1 MLKFRS
7 LKHVSWLAVASVL
20 VACSGSPDYIDGFA
34 ATGAAMANADVTAK
48 CVEGPPV
55 SGKTD
60 ANGLFQL
67 RIDNGQVAPCIV
79 QVTDGAGTTL
89 HSFANGPGRLNVT
102 PLTELSVGK
111 ALGGTPASAFAS
123 FDRTKSDAIANKL
136 AAATTAVKAEVEALT
151 GKTIAGDML
160 ISTFKVGDAD
170 DLVLDAFKVK
180 LQDLGKPLADVTAA
194 MAEGKSLSAIA
205 PRVRVFG
212 DSLSDSGTFGLKFT
226 VQGSAATGPGSSSI
240 WVDVVAA
247 QYQKKLLCPYF
258 RIIGS
263 TVTTESGCTNYA
275 IGNGRINNFTN
286 PSAPL
291 SVLVQLQTAA
301 QVHGSYTASDIL
313 LIDGGGN
320 DAADLAGA
328 WLGATTPAGLQSFQ
342 TLLSSALGTSATAT
356 LLGSGPNGPV
366 VAGVAYMEKLADNL
380 ADAVSTHAVNKG
392 AKKVLVMNV
401 PDITLTPRFSA
412 VLAGV
417 TAQAGAEQA
426 AAAKSVIQSWVNA
439 FNTKLA
445 NRFAATTSAASVV
458 AVLDFNKTIR
468 DQVANPGAFGFTNGT
483 STACPI
489 TGTDA
494 SGLPSYTFPTC
505 TATALSALSGKPSAD
520 WWQTYLFSDGFHP
533 TPRAHQKVGEQ
544 ALAVMTQRGWN

>member
-1 MLKFRS
+1 MLRLRS
-7 LKHVSWLAVASVL
+7 VKQVSSLAVAGVL

-48 CVEGPPV
+48 CVEGSPV
-55 SGKTD
+55 TGKTD

-67 RIDNGQVAPCIV
+67 RIDAGQVAPCIV

-89 HSFANGPGRLNVT
+89 HSFASGPGRLNVT

-111 ALGGTPASAFAS
+111 ALGSAASTAFSS
-123 FDRTKSDAIANKL
+123 FDRTKSTTIASGL
-136 AAATTAVKAEVEALT
+136 PAAMAAVKAEVEALT

-160 ISTFKVGDAD
+160 ISTFKVGDPD
-170 DLVLDAFKVK
+170 DLVLDVFKEK
-180 LQDLGKPLADVTAA
+180 LQDLGKPLTEVVAA
-194 MAEGKSLSAIA
+194 AVANAPLGA

-226 VQGSAATGPGSSSI
+226 VQGTKATGEGSSNV

-247 QYQKKLLCPYF
+247 QFQKKQLCPYF
-258 RIIGS
+258 NSKTGGAPF
-263 TVTTESGCTNYA
+263 TTEKGCTNYA
-275 IGNGRINNFTN
+275 IGGGRINNFTN

-291 SVLVQLQTAA
+291 SIVVQLQTAA
-301 QVHGSYTASDIL
+301 GVHGSYGASDVL
-313 LIDGGGN
+313 LIVGGGN

-328 WLGATTPAGLQSFQ
+328 WLAAGTPTGAQNFQ
-342 TLLSSALGTSATAT
+342 ALLASVLGPEATGVLLSGGA
-356 LLGSGPNGPV
+356 NGAV
-366 VAGVAYMEKLADNL
+366 LAGVSYMENL
-380 ADAVSTHAVNKG
+380 ADRFADAIVVNAVNKG
-392 AKKVLVMNV
+392 AQKVLVMNL
-401 PDITLTPRFSA
+401 PDIALTPRFSA

-445 NRFAATTSAASVV
+445 SRFASTTTAGAKV
-458 AVLDFNKTIR
+458 AVLDFNKTFR

-483 STACPI
+483 GTACPI

-505 TATALSALSGKPSAD
+505 TATALAATSGKPSAD

-533 TPRAHQKVGEQ
+533 TPRAHQKAADL
-544 ALAVMTQRGWN
+544 ALALMTQRGWN

>member
-1 MLKFRS
+1 MLTLRWVRQAS
-7 LKHVSWLAVASVL
+7 SLAVAGVL
-20 VACSGSPDYIDGFA
+20 AGCSGSPDYIDGFA

-111 ALGGTPASAFAS
+111 ALGGTPVSAFAS
-123 FDRTKSDAIANKL
+123 FDRAKSTTIANAL
-136 AAATTAVKAEVEALT
+136 PTAMAAVKAEVEALT

-160 ISTFKVGDAD
+160 ISTFKVGDPD
-170 DLVLDAFKVK
+170 DLVLDAFKEK
-180 LQDLGKPLADVTAA
+180 LQDLGKPLAEVVAA
-194 MAEGKSLSAIA
+194 AAANAPLGA

-226 VQGSAATGPGSSSI
+226 VQGTQATGEGSSSI

-247 QYQKKLLCPYF
+247 QLQKTLLCAYYQT
-258 RIIGS
+258 S
-263 TVTTESGCTNYA
+263 TGGPPFTVRSGCTNYA
-275 IGNGRINNFTN
+275 IGGGRINNFTN
-286 PSAPL
+286 PADPRSI
-291 SVLVQLQTAA
+291 VLQLQTAA
-301 QVHGSYTASDIL
+301 QVHGNYGASDIL
-313 LIDGGGN
+313 LVVGGGN

-328 WLGATTPAGLQSFQ
+328 WLGATTPAGLQTFQ
-342 TLLSSALGTSATAT
+342 TLLSSALGASATAT

-380 ADAVSTHAVNKG
+380 ADTIITQAVEKG
-392 AKKVLVMNV
+392 AKKVLVMNL
-401 PDITLTPRFSA
+401 PDIALTPRFSA

-417 TAQAGAEQA
+417 TAQAGAGQA
-426 AAAKSVIQSWVNA
+426 AAAKAVIQNWVNA

-445 NRFAATTSAASVV
+445 SRFASSTSAASVV
-458 AVLDFNKTIR
+458 AVLDFNKTFR
-468 DQVANPGAFGFTNGT
+468 DQVANPGAFGFTDGT
-483 STACPI
+483 GTACPV
-489 TGTDA
+489 TGTDS

-505 TATALSALSGKPSAD
+505 TATALSAMAGRPSAD

-533 TPRAHQKVGEQ
+533 TPRAHQKAGEL